1 MKKIMQYFFAIFLT
15 KSRSRFYFSSSAND
29 DRPIFD
35 PSVEDASN
43 EKQNEMQPAASLTF
57 NKHFDKELFLQ
68 ALFVILNVYGTYHM
82 KIIKTELCLEVI
94 V

>member
-1 MKKIMQYFFAIFLT
+1 MQLG
-15 KSRSRFYFSSSAND
+15 
-29 DRPIFD
+29 
-35 PSVEDASN
+35 DASN
-43 EKQNEMQPAASLTF
+43 AKQIKMQPAASLTSLTS
-57 NKHFDKELFLQ
+57 NKDFDKELFLQ